1 MFNDECSKHGALV
14 FYYGICWYRGENTDT
29 TEKEESYHFK
39 IPRFLFVLKT
49 PIIIYRVSYGRN
61 FDYMGFYENHIL
73 QSYSKHST
81 CMTCLTRKRNV
92 LSTDNKHSEYACS
105 KSAILRNQLSTE
117 TTCNFLKIRCV
128 NYWVKVNY
136 QFRCLWNVTSFNASF
151 FLL

>member
-1 MFNDECSKHGALV
+1 MECV
-14 FYYGICWYRGENTDT
+14 DT
-29 TEKEESYHFK
+29 EEKTLIEQK
-39 IPRFLFVLKT
+39 KRN
-49 PIIIYRVSYGRN
+49 PIISKFQGLFLCWKHQLSFTEWVMEGILTIWS
-61 FDYMGFYENHIL
+61 FYENHIL
-73 QSYSKHST
+73 QSYPKHST

-92 LSTDNKHSEYACS
+92 LSTDNKHSEHACS